1 MNETMKILEM
11 IEKGTISPEEG
22 AKLLASLEKETVTA
36 EVYSSNTKMNASK
49 KAMLMFKIFVRS
61 ADGDKINVQIPL
73 EFAKIAMKTQNIN
86 AIVNNKKMND
96 LDIDLDWEMI
106 EQLIHQGV
114 TGKLVDIETKD
125 GDIVL
130 ISIE

>member
-36 EVYSSNTKMNASK
+36 EVYSSDTKMNASK